1 MPKLESVGFIR
12 GNAKSVLS
20 DYLEIDYAS
29 AQAFIKNEG
38 PRIVLQFKQGLRYHR
53 ALQLRKD
60 GYALVAL
67 SKDLLKIQG
76 FEVGDKVW
84 FRLSKDESEY
94 GMPFSPFFQE
104 VLAQDKV
111 AEMEF
116 HKLTIGRQRGL
127 LHYIDSAKTEETE
140 LKRSVE
146 IADKL
151 KTNRLYKG

>member
-1 MPKLESVGFIR
+1 MPKLESEGFIR
-12 GNAKSVLS
+12 GNAKSVIS
-20 DYLEIDYAS
+20 AYLEIDYGS

-38 PRIVLQFKQGLRYHR
+38 TRIVLQFKQGLSYHR

-67 SKDLLKIQG
+67 SKDLLKKQG

-84 FRLSKDESEY
+84 FSLSKDESEY
-94 GMPFSPFFQE
+94 GMPFSPFFKE
-104 VLAQDKV
+104 VLAQDNA

-116 HKLTIGRQRGL
+116 NKLKMGRQRGL
-127 LHYIDSAKTEETE
+127 LHYIDSAKTEETK

-146 IADKL
+146 IAEKL
-151 KTNRLYKG
+151 KRDGLYKG